1 MEWKGFLVCF
11 LVLELASQ
19 NVAMS
24 RSLPEQEFAEQK
36 NYYPPSTGGSPSRR
50 LDSLVFPVIGLQ
62 RITHAFRL
70 LQTPEAPTALRR
82 HRMVRR
88 ALPAAAAAAIT
99 TRLRAVLE
107 EAVVRPST
115 PRLPRRRLTRITL
128 PSSPAHASE
137 FYHFSWWSR
146 GYSMNGMI
154 WCRYWGSH
162 PEVITAVVGSWGS
175 IGDLFGH
182 SCAAIFGSN
191 PSLPAALTNTRQD
204 GYGALFR
211 EGTASF
217 LNSMTNSKFPYSTP
231 QVKSAFAGA
240 IASDGMA
247 QAQADIFKQ
256 ANEGKIKVLS

>member
-36 NYYPPSTGGSPSRR
+36 NYYPPSTGGSPSH
-50 LDSLVFPVIGLQ
+50 SGSSHG
-62 RITHAFRL
+62 TA
-70 LQTPEAPTALRR
+70 TPSHGA
-82 HRMVRR
+82 
-88 ALPAAAAAAIT
+88 
-99 TRLRAVLE
+99 
-107 EAVVRPST
+107 PST
-115 PRLPRRRLTRITL
+115 PSGGGGGYYHSPPSSTGGG
-128 PSSPAHASE
+128 SSPAVNPSPSTPAFDPHNSP
-137 FYHFSWWSR
+137 FFT
-146 GYSMNGMI
+146 GT
-154 WCRYWGSH
+154 CKYWGSH